1 MRRKLIILD
10 YDDQSR
16 SARTLAPTVLADF
29 PQAART
35 HRQPLIVLGRGGEQ
49 DVVLG
54 LFFSPS
60 IFSEEMA
67 RRIVFEGNIGAG
79 KTSLARLV
87 LNQYPTQ
94 FDFYPE
100 PVEEG
105 EAMGH
110 VLQSF
115 YARGTGSGF
124 LAQSLISQ
132 TLLVRD
138 VPQREGLGLYERSL
152 FSAKMCFVPA
162 MLRENRLSRDEANI
176 LVGFNPNPT
185 GIKF

>member
-1 MRRKLIILD
+1 
-10 YDDQSR
+10 
-16 SARTLAPTVLADF
+16 
-29 PQAART
+29 
-35 HRQPLIVLGRGGEQ
+35 
-49 DVVLG
+49 
-54 LFFSPS
+54 
-60 IFSEEMA
+60 MA
-67 RRIVFEGNIGAG
+67 RRIVFEGNFGAG

-87 LNQYPTQ
+87 LNQYPNQ

-100 PVEEG
+100 PVEEW

-115 YARGTGSGF
+115 YARVTGSAF
-124 LAQSLISQ
+124 LTQSLISQ

-138 VPQREGLGLYERSL
+138 VPQRGGLGLYERSL

-176 LVGFNPNPT
+176 LVGFSTPT
-185 GIKF
+185 QRG